1 MQMMLIDCST
11 FLQFHVAIVSEVEQ
25 SGVLLEA
32 LRGVDK
38 SHTGF
43 IILIHISELELSHQT
58 IKEELHLCPLLLIVL
73 VARHS
78 LLQLFQTLIYFC
90 TSL

>member
-32 LRGVDK
+32 LREANK
-38 SHTGF
+38 SHRF
-43 IILIHISELELSHQT
+43 H
-58 IKEELHLCPLLLIVL
+58 
-73 VARHS
+73 HS
-78 LLQLFQTLIYFC
+78 YPYFR
-90 TSL
+90 T